1 MRIFIITMDDPI
13 LTKTFIRQIID
24 YRKKDIIGVAMPDG
38 DRLTLSKG
46 KSKYQYVLSL
56 LLIMGIYH
64 FLKNALISVLHKAR
78 KKLKNFGL
86 TQDPTILSY
95 AEKLGI
101 PTFKMKSPN
110 NKEFLMKLTKLQP
123 DIIINQ
129 SQSII
134 KKELLSIPTIGT
146 INRHNALLP
155 RNRGRLTPFWV
166 LYKGEKE
173 SGVSIHFLT
182 EKLDAGDII
191 VQERYTISEK
201 DTFNTLVKRNY
212 EIAPRAILR
221 AIDLL
226 EAGFTGF
233 LPNPEEMAT
242 YNSTPTLAEAWQYR
256 KMRIRTKFKFVWH

>member
-24 YRKKDIIGVAMPDG
+24 HRKKDIIGVAIPDG

-56 LLIMGIYH
+56 LLILGIYH
-64 FLKNALISVLHKAR
+64 FLQNAFISVFHKAR
-78 KKLKNFGL
+78 KKMKNFGL
-86 TQDPTILSY
+86 TKDPSILSY
-95 AEKLGI
+95 ADKFGI
-101 PTFKMKSPN
+101 PTFRIKSPN
-110 NKEFLMKLTKLQP
+110 NKEFIMQLTKLQP

-191 VQERYTISEK
+191 VQERYSVSEK
-201 DTFNTLVKRNY
+201 DTFNTLVKKNY
-212 EIAPRAILR
+212 EIAPLAILK

-226 EAGFTGF
+226 EAGYTGF
-233 LPNPEEMAT
+233 LPNPEEKAT
-242 YNSTPTLAEAWQYR
+242 YNSTPSLTEAWNYR
-256 KMRIRTKFKFVWH
+256 KRRIRKIFNL